1 MNKFKL
7 VGEILNAKPV
17 VFPSGKAKITFSL
30 KAMISQKQFTFLNCE
45 SWNQSWVQGGI
56 QNGMIVELT
65 NYIPQTQTWL
75 GQQGQK
81 QYKQIIV
88 VNEIEVLRN
97 NSILN
102 TKEIPK
108 ENIEELLARSTTT
121 KPFDPNQLDW
131 MNDLD
136 QYAVEK
142 EKEPKPTIDEN
153 EYQLSLEQIQ
163 KINETFN
170 HPMRTEPSLEAGVD
184 KAPRVTDILKGTE
197 FER

>member
-7 VGEILNAKPV
+7 IGEILNAKPI
-17 VFPSGKAKITFSL
+17 VFQNGKAKITFTI
-30 KAMISQKQFTFLNCE
+30 KAMVSQKQFTFLNCE
-45 SWNQSWVQGGI
+45 SWNPAWVEGGI

-88 VNEIEVLRN
+88 VYEFDVLRN
-97 NSILN
+97 NSIPN
-102 TKEIPK
+102 TQEIPK
-108 ENIEELLARSTTT
+108 ENIEELIAKSTTT

-142 EKEPKPTIDEN
+142 EKEPKPEFEEPSYEFT
-153 EYQLSLEQIQ
+153 LEQIK